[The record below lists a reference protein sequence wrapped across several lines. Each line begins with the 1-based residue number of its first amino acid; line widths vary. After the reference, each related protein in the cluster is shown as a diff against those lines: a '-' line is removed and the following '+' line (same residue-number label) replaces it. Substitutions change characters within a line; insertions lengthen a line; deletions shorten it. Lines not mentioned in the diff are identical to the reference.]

1 MAYNVVVSFLDG
13 VIANK
18 YRTDAGISGV
28 TQLLSGKIL
37 SVLKHF
43 AKWTLFKESRVSYIL
58 LDKLMINSCG
68 CSSTQHST
76 YWPVFSTAH
85 VFTKG
90 QTV

>member
-28 TQLLSGKIL
+28 TQLLSGKIV

-43 AKWTLFKESRVSYIL
+43 AKWTLCKEIRVSSCIL
-58 LDKLMINSCG
+58 LDKLMINCCG
-68 CSSTQHST
+68 GGST
-76 YWPVFSTAH
+76 
-85 VFTKG
+85 
-90 QTV
+90 